1 MPISRRDFLNG
12 VALSIIPGVAPINL
26 LRANPTGPDLVRQ
39 TLETSAATYPPAL
52 KGLRGNHPGSFEV
65 AHGLAREGQQ
75 YDFDSVPPHEEYDLV
90 IVGAGIS
97 GLAAACFY
105 QEKFGTDKKI
115 LLLDNHDDFGGHAK
129 RNEFDTEYGLILG
142 YGGSES
148 LQSPRS
154 VFSPVAMGLLKR
166 LKVDIN
172 ELAAGFDQT
181 FYPDLGLS
189 RGVYFDQK
197 TFGVDKI
204 VNGDPGRTVADDIPP
219 DRLNG
224 RPLAEFIGD
233 FPLPEAD
240 KAALLALHQEN
251 TDYLPGMS
259 RLEKDQWILK
269 NSYTTFLRDKVGLS
283 EKAIAYF
290 QQRTN
295 DFQGVGIDAVS
306 CSDARLCALPGF
318 GAMGLSPLEAEE
330 QAELDDPYI
339 FHFPDGNAGLTRL
352 MVRHLIPKVANGVNM
367 QDIVLA
373 RLNYDKLDH
382 PENAV
387 RLRLNSTAVHARNVK
402 TEDGKPAVDTF
413 YVREGTLTRVRSK
426 QVIMAGYNMMIPFIV
441 PEMPQNQKEA
451 LRQNVKAPLVY
462 TKVVIRNWAPFIR
475 LGVHEIY
482 SPAAP
487 YSRVKL
493 DYPVDLGGYQ
503 HQRDPARP
511 IGLHMVHVPTVAGSG
526 LPNRDQSRV
535 GRAILLG
542 TSFEQHEQMIRDQ
555 LQGML
560 GQAGFN
566 HEADIL
572 AITVNRWSHGYS
584 YIVNTLFDDEDQSEQ
599 TILLARKPV
608 GRIVIA
614 NSDAG
619 WSPYAHAAIDQ
630 AWRAVS
636 ELQSMAS

>member
-1 MPISRRDFLNG
+1 MTITRRDFLNG
-12 VALSIIPGVAPINL
+12 IALSIIPGVAPINL
-26 LRANPTGPDLVRQ
+26 LRASPTVTDLARQ
-39 TLETSAATYPPAL
+39 ALEPPTPAYPPAL
-52 KGLRGNHPGSFEV
+52 TGLRGNHPGSFEV
-65 AHGLAREGQQ
+65 AHGFAREGQT
-75 YDFDSVPPHEEYDLV
+75 YDFDAAPLIEEYDLV

-105 QEKFGTDKKI
+105 QQTFGADKKI

-129 RNEFDTEYGLILG
+129 RNEFDSSYGLLLG

-154 VFSPVAMGLLKR
+154 VFSPVAMELLKT
-166 LKVDIN
+166 LKVDIDT
-172 ELAAGFDQT
+172 LASGFRQT

-197 TFGVDKI
+197 TFGVDKV

-224 RPLAEFIGD
+224 RSLAEFIGD

-240 KAALLALHQEN
+240 KAALLTLHEEK
-251 TDYLPGMS
+251 TDYLQGMS
-259 RLEKDQWILK
+259 QQEKDEWILR
-269 NSYTTFLRDKVGLS
+269 NSYTRFLQDKVGLS
-283 EKAIAYF
+283 AQAISYF

-318 GAMGLSPLEAEE
+318 GAMGLSPLDPEE
-330 QAELDDPYI
+330 QAELDDPYV

-352 MVRHLIPKVANGVNM
+352 MVRKLIPKVANGSTM
-367 QDIVLA
+367 QDVVLA
-373 RLNYDKLDH
+373 RFDYSKLDH
-382 PENAV
+382 PKHPV
-387 RLRLNSTAVHARNVK
+387 RLRLNSTAIQSRNVR
-402 TEDGKPAVDTF
+402 THEGRSAVDTF
-413 YVREGTLTRVRSK
+413 YVKDGQLVRVRSR
-426 QVIMAGYNMMIPFIV
+426 QAIMAGYNMMIPFIV
-441 PEMPQNQKEA
+441 PETPQRQKEA
-451 LRQNVKAPLVY
+451 LRQNVKVPLVY
-462 TKVVIRNWAPFIR
+462 TKVVISNWEPFIR

-503 HQRDPARP
+503 HPRDPARP

-542 TSFEQHEQMIRDQ
+542 TPFEQHEQMIRNQ

-566 HEADIL
+566 HETDIQ

-584 YIVNTLFDDEDQSEQ
+584 YIANTLFDDEAQSEQ
-599 TILLARKPV
+599 TMRLARQPV
-608 GRIVIA
+608 GQITIA

-630 AWRAVS
+630 AWRAVK
-636 ELQSMAS
+636 ELQTLSR

>member
-1 MPISRRDFLNG
+1 MSITRRDFLNG

-26 LRANPTGPDLVRQ
+26 LRANPGESDLVRQ
-39 TLETSAATYPPAL
+39 TLQSPIPAYPPTL
-52 KGLRGNHPGSFEV
+52 TGLRGNHPGSFEV
-65 AHGLAREGQQ
+65 AHGFAREGQA
-75 YDFDSVPPHEEYDLV
+75 YDFDTVPLLEEYDLV

-105 QEKFGTDKKI
+105 QEKFGSGKKI

-129 RNEFDTEYGLILG
+129 RNEFDTSYGLVLG

-154 VFSPVAMGLLKR
+154 VFSPVAMGLLKD
-166 LKVDIN
+166 LKVNIDA
-172 ELAAGFDQT
+172 LAAGFRRT

-189 RGVYFDQK
+189 RGIYFDQK
-197 TFGVDKI
+197 TFGVDK
-204 VNGDPGRTVADDIPP
+204 VVSGDPGRTVADDIPP

-224 RPLAEFIGD
+224 RALAEFIGE
-233 FPLPEAD
+233 FPLPELD
-240 KAALLALHQEN
+240 KAALLALHEEK
-251 TDYLPGMS
+251 TDYLQGMT
-259 RLEKDQWILK
+259 LQEKDEWILR
-269 NSYTTFLRDKVGLS
+269 NSYTAFLRDKVGLS
-283 EKAIAYF
+283 EQAIAYF

-318 GAMGLSPLEAEE
+318 GAMGLSPLDPEE

-339 FHFPDGNAGLTRL
+339 FHFPDGNAGLARL
-352 MVRHLIPKVANGVNM
+352 MVRKLIPQVANGTTM
-367 QDIVLA
+367 QDVVLT
-373 RLNYDKLDH
+373 RFDYSKLDRPEH
-382 PENAV
+382 PV
-387 RLRLNSTAVHARNVK
+387 KLRLNSTAIQSRNVR
-402 TEDGKPAVDTF
+402 TDDGQSAVDTF
-413 YVREGTLTRVRSK
+413 YVHDGKLVRVRSR
-426 QVIMAGYNMMIPFIV
+426 QAIMAGYNMMIPFVV
-441 PEMPQNQKEA
+441 PEMSKPQKDA
-451 LRQNVKAPLVY
+451 LRQNVKVPLVY
-462 TKVVIRNWAPFIR
+462 TKVVISNWEPFIR

-503 HQRDPARP
+503 HPRDPARP

-526 LPNRDQSRV
+526 LPNRDQSRI

-542 TSFEQHEQMIRDQ
+542 TTFEQHEQIIRDQ

-566 HEADIL
+566 HETDIL

-599 TILLARKPV
+599 TMRLARQPV
-608 GRIVIA
+608 GQITIA

-630 AWRAVS
+630 AWRAVN
-636 ELQSMAS
+636 ELRDLSA